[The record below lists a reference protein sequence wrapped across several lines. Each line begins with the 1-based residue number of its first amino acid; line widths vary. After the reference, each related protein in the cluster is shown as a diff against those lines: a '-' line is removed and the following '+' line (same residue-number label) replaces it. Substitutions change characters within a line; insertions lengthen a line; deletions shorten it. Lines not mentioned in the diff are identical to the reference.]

1 MTELKKINVL
11 SSAKI
16 SGVIGVIIGLILGII
31 TALIRAIAGPVFD
44 GARAGLGLE
53 FLYIIIFPVIYGIGG
68 FIFGVLNA
76 LIYNIIAK
84 WIGGI
89 ELEFKG

>member
-1 MTELKKINVL
+1 MKGGGKMTELKKINVL

-44 GARAGLGLE
+44 GARAGLGLG
-53 FLYIIIFPVIYGIGG
+53 FFYIIIFPIIYG
-68 FIFGVLNA
+68 VA
-76 LIYNIIAK
+76 
-84 WIGGI
+84 
-89 ELEFKG
+89 